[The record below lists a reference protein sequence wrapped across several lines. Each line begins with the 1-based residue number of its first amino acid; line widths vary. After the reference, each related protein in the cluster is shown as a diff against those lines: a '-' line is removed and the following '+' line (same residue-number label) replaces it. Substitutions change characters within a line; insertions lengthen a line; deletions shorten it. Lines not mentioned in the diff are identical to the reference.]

1 MPKNKIVLTPFE
13 KAKINVQKTAENFNL
28 YNSMVMLS
36 EALESI
42 DQLDD
47 QDRRDMELMF
57 ASVIQQMA
65 THLEGSGDE
74 WN

>member
-1 MPKNKIVLTPFE
+1 MPKNKIALTPFE

>member
-28 YNSMVMLS
+28 YNSIIMLA

-42 DQLDD
+42 SHLDD
-47 QDRRDMELMF
+47 QDRIDMELMF
-57 ASVIQQMA
+57 ASIIQQMSEYSDA
-65 THLEGSGDE
+65 SGDE

>member
-13 KAKINVQKTAENFNL
+13 KAKLNVQKTAENFNL

-57 ASVIQQMA
+57 ASVIQQMS
-65 THLEGSGDE
+65 THLEGSGGE

>member
-1 MPKNKIVLTPFE
+1 MAKNKIVLTPFE
-13 KAKINVQKTAENFNL
+13 KAKLNVQKTAENFNL

-42 DQLDD
+42 DQLND

>member
-13 KAKINVQKTAENFNL
+13 KAKLNVQKTAENFNL

>member
-1 MPKNKIVLTPFE
+1 MSKNKIVLTPFE

>member
-13 KAKINVQKTAENFNL
+13 KAKLNVQKTAENFNL

-57 ASVIQQMA
+57 VSVIQQMS
-65 THLEGSGDE
+65 THLEGSGGE

>member
-57 ASVIQQMA
+57 ASVVQQMA
-65 THLEGSGDE
+65 TLLEGSGDE